1 MFFQGEDKFAGFRA
15 LYEMAEAVGSKLKP
29 HLESILSVLNGVIFP
44 QKRGK
49 AVIVPVEVLKLIGS
63 MISVASLDDIKHF
76 KTLIPG
82 MVAQG
87 EFVDISLLLSLILF

>member
-1 MFFQGEDKFAGFRA
+1 M
-15 LYEMAEAVGSKLKP
+15 
-29 HLESILSVLNGVIFP
+29 
-44 QKRGK
+44 
-49 AVIVPVEVLKLIGS
+49 IVPVEVLKLIGS